1 MALEQRK
8 IQPNYI
14 PEQET
19 QANPA
24 SIPAPKTRKIFS
36 PGEKFLAVVFVAAV
50 VMFSTMVLHTQAQI
64 NDTNKEMHV
73 LSNKIEE
80 TSKQNIELS
89 NQVSE
94 KSTYERIWEKA
105 KELGLNLNESNV
117 KVVPGR

>member
-8 IQPNYI
+8 FEPNYI

-19 QANPA
+19 HANAA
-24 SIPAPKTRKIFS
+24 SIPAPKRRKFFS
-36 PGEKFLAVVFVAAV
+36 PGEKFLAVVFLAGV
-50 VMFSTMVLHTQAQI
+50 VMFSTTVLHTQAQI
-64 NDTNKEMHV
+64 NETNKEMFY
-73 LSNKIEE
+73 LNNKIEE

-105 KELGLNLNESNV
+105 KDLGLNLNESNV

>member
-19 QANPA
+19 QASPA
-24 SIPAPKTRKIFS
+24 SIPAPKTRKFLS
-36 PGEKFLAVVFVAAV
+36 PGEKFLAVVFIAAV

-64 NDTNKEMHV
+64 NDTNKDMHY
-73 LSNKIEE
+73 LSNEIEE

>member
-8 IQPNYI
+8 FEPNYI

-19 QANPA
+19 QTAPA
-24 SIPAPKTRKIFS
+24 AVPAPKPRRLFS
-36 PGEKFLAVVFVAAV
+36 PGEKFLAVVFLAAV
-50 VMFSTMVLHTQAQI
+50 VMFSTSVLHTQAQI
-64 NDTNKEMHV
+64 NDTNKDMHY

>member
-8 IQPNYI
+8 FEPNYI

-19 QANPA
+19 QNTPA
-24 SIPAPKTRKIFS
+24 SVPAPKRKKLFS
-36 PGEKFLAVVFVAAV
+36 PGEKFLAVVFLAGV
-50 VMFSTMVLHTQAQI
+50 VMFSTTVLHTQAQI
-64 NDTNKEMHV
+64 NQTNKDMFY

>member
-8 IQPNYI
+8 FEPNSI

-19 QANPA
+19 QNSPA
-24 SIPAPKTRKIFS
+24 AHPAQRRRKLFS
-36 PGEKFLAVVFVAAV
+36 PGEKFLAVIFLAGV
-50 VMFSTMVLHTQAQI
+50 VMFSTSVLHTQAQI
-64 NDTNKEMHV
+64 NDTNKEIFY
-73 LSNKIEE
+73 LNNKIED

-94 KSTYERIWEKA
+94 KSTYERVWEKA